1 MSTQGPNP
9 LRPYYIPPPPV
20 GLSVDSLPPPSLP
33 SPPAAVSSSSGSSF
47 SLLSD
52 LQDYT
57 DYLDAPS
64 PNEVLKSFL
73 TQAAIQYSLNL
84 IAQPFENSKTVL
96 QCRIVPKKEGP
107 PVDVKK
113 KPARGW
119 NAGREYVGD
128 SDDDDDD
135 DVGLLVH
142 CPHLRS
148 TYLDIREREKEVTM
162 ANQTVGSFNRL

>member
-33 SPPAAVSSSSGSSF
+33 SPPATVSSSSGSSF

-96 QCRIVPKKEGP
+96 QCRIVPREEGP
-107 PVDVKK
+107 QEGVG
-113 KPARGW
+113 RGGGGW
-119 NAGREYVGD
+119 NAGREHVGD
-128 SDDDDDD
+128 SEEDDNDD
-135 DVGLLVH
+135 DVGL
-142 CPHLRS
+142 S
-148 TYLDIREREKEVTM
+148 IWMFGKGGDD
-162 ANQTVGSFNRL
+162 S

>member
-47 SLLSD
+47 GLLSD

-73 TQAAIQYSLNL
+73 TQAVIQYSLNL

-128 SDDDDDD
+128 SDDEDDD

-142 CPHLRS
+142 YPHLRF
-148 TYLDIREREKEVTM
+148 TYLGKGK
-162 ANQTVGSFNRL
+162 GSGDS

>member
-33 SPPAAVSSSSGSSF
+33 SPPAAVSSNSGGSF

-64 PNEVLKSFL
+64 PNEVLKNFL
-73 TQAAIQYSLNL
+73 TQAATQYSLNL
-84 IAQPFENSKTVL
+84 ISQPFENSKTVL
-96 QCRIVPKKEGP
+96 QCRVVPKKEAAPAG
-107 PVDVKK
+107 VKK

-119 NAGREYVGD
+119 NAGREYAGD

-135 DVGLLVH
+135 VGSPFSFLFSFFH
-142 CPHLRS
+142 RPS
-148 TYLDIREREKEVTM
+148 SIWMFREGEGRETTM
-162 ANQTVGSFNRL
+162 ANRACSN